1 MEQQEK
7 QPVKT
12 FPIAN
17 LVCGQF
23 FDKRYLITSVDA
35 VVEAIAKLS
44 PEFAADIKEGKGFSL
59 ILNPI
64 TFNQVNGP
72 EANEVNQRTLAFQ
85 QPRMLNMG
93 MSYMDQNPVA
103 YGGQPYLY
111 ENFGIV
117 AHGCDR
123 ILILTTSLSGPLGQ
137 RQEVPLVFDLMIRN
151 LRGELTGDVASHGF
165 VVE

>member
-1 MEQQEK
+1 MEQQE
-7 QPVKT
+7 QQSVKT

-23 FDKRYLITSVDA
+23 FDKRYLITSVDS
-35 VVEAIAKLS
+35 VVEAIAKIS

-64 TFNQVNGP
+64 TFNQVSGP
-72 EANEVNQRTLAFQ
+72 DANAINLRSLSYQ
-85 QPRMLNMG
+85 QPRLPNMG
-93 MSYMDQNPVA
+93 MGYLEQSPAA

-123 ILILTTSLSGPLGQ
+123 VLILTTSLSGPLGM
-137 RQEVPLVFDLMIRN
+137 RQEVPLVFDLMIRS
-151 LRGELTGDVASHGF
+151 LRGELTGDIASHGF
-165 VVE
+165 VTE